1 MSEEAAKAILR
12 AAAPGHFDVVAGNI
26 QKLGNQALCK
36 SNWLTEAQDKS
47 KELQFADIHENDLCH
62 SIANPLLEK
71 LKRYQS
77 DNFLSKP
84 GVSARVAMTSVRNS
98 KSDADCGKLLVHTYA
113 EKIDTSNKFSGNWK
127 ATWTIDK
134 VESGV
139 GEISGHV
146 AVRSYAYEDGNVQL
160 KITKE
165 FPPVMVGKVSL
176 EEDEDPSLVDGMV
189 QQIMQWE
196 TVILGVLAC
205 MNESVTNDHLR
216 SIRRILPITKTK
228 MNWDAVAHRSVKTLK
243 KTAPET
249 RSKVKYNS

>member
-1 MSEEAAKAILR
+1 MAEEAAKAVLR
-12 AAAPGHFDVVAGNI
+12 AVAPGHFEVVAEQL
-26 QKLGNQALCK
+26 QKMGSQTLCK
-36 SNWLTEAQDKS
+36 SNWLAEAQDKS
-47 KELQFADIHENDLCH
+47 KEFQCVDIHENDLSH

-84 GVSARVAMTSVRNS
+84 GVSARVAMASVRNS
-98 KSDADCGKLLVHTYA
+98 ESAADGGKLLVHTYA
-113 EKIDTSNKFSGNWK
+113 EKIDIANKYSGNWK

-134 VESGV
+134 VELGV

-146 AVRSYAYEDGNVQL
+146 AVHSHAYEDGNVQL
-160 KITKE
+160 KIKKE
-165 FPPVMVGKVSL
+165 FPPVMVGKINL

-189 QQIMQWE
+189 QQIMRWE
-196 TVILGVLAC
+196 TVILGVLAS

-249 RSKVKYNS
+249 RSKVKYDS